1 MQHLGTLHHYVINGY
16 YVYSCLLDASK
27 AFDRIFYGKHFTILL
42 SKQVPVFIIRYLL
55 DCYIRQMSTEDQKLS
70 INNLC
75 SILSARSDLSFT
87 ERFNLVDI
95 IDMIGYETTS

>member
-1 MQHLGTLHHYVINGY
+1 
-16 YVYSCLLDASK
+16 
-27 AFDRIFYGKHFTILL
+27 
-42 SKQVPVFIIRYLL
+42 
-55 DCYIRQMSTEDQKLS
+55 MSTEDQKLS

-87 ERFNLVDI
+87 ERFNLVEI